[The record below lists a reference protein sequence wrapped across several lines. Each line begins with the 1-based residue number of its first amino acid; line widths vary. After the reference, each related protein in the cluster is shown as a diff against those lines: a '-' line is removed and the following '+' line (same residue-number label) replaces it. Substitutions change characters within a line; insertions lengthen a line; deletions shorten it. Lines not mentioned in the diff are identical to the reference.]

1 MNTKICKDCLYSKSI
16 SKTNK
21 NRCCSL
27 YYNLRIQLVEK
38 CPMNFEDSDSE
49 WVNSKVA
56 EDKQRG
62 HALYV
67 VN

>member
-1 MNTKICKDCLYSKSI
+1 MNTKICKDCLYSKPE

-27 YYNLRIQLVEK
+27 YYNIRIQSVEK
-38 CPMNFEDSDSE
+38 CPMNYNDSDIE
-49 WVNSKVA
+49 WVNLKTT

-67 VN
+67 GV